1 MADAILA
8 LNAGSSSI
16 KFALY
21 RLISTDRPAAS
32 SELDLEARGAVEGIA
47 TAPRFT
53 AHDASGAVLGDR
65 ISVPTACAPPDIAS
79 CTAAATSP
87 PRSA

>member
-21 RLISTDRPAAS
+21 RLTAADGI
-32 SELDLEARGAVEGIA
+32 ELAAKGAVEGIG
-47 TAPRFT
+47 TAPRLT
-53 AHDASGAVLGDR
+53 ARDAFGATLAANHCMRLDRLLGR
-65 ISVPTACAPPDIAS
+65 GVRPHMRLAI
-79 CTAAATSP
+79 AAAIRQTVTFE
-87 PRSA
+87 

>member
-1 MADAILA
+1 MAAAILA

-21 RLISTDRPAAS
+21 RLAAADA
-32 SELDLEARGAVEGIA
+32 LDLAARGAVEGIG

-53 AHDASGAVLGDR
+53 ASDAAGATLADKRWPDGAPADHPVDHEAILGDLLG
-65 ISVPTACAPPDIAS
+65 
-79 CTAAATSP
+79 
-87 PRSA
+87 